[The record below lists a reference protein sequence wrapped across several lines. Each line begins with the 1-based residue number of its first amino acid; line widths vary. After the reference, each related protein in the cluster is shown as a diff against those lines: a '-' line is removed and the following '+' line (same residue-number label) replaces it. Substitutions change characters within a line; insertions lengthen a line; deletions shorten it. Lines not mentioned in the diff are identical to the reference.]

1 MTPSPNSA
9 SSTATG
15 DRDQQA
21 LDWFTRL
28 RADDLSIE
36 ERQAFEH
43 WRLTPEN
50 ARTFAEVELFW
61 QQLELPA
68 RRLHNIERRAA
79 PRSWGG
85 WAVAA
90 SILLISG
97 LVMLQLPLLQ
107 RLNSDVAT
115 AVGERRQIQLADGS
129 KLLLGSA
136 SAVDVD
142 LRGPVRKIRLV
153 QGQMFID
160 VTHDG
165 RPFVVDVD
173 DAQVQ
178 VLGTRFSVSRG
189 RDRDEVILLK
199 GKVEVSSS
207 NGDKRLLDPG
217 QRLTL
222 SGSRLDQVEKVDAER
237 LLAWREGQL
246 RVREV
251 PLREVLEQLADYQGS
266 RLLYIDEQ
274 VGRRL
279 VSGSFNLDQADTAL
293 DALASTQNLRI
304 DNVAGQWIIVR

>member
-115 AVGERRQIQLADGS
+115 AAGERRQIQLADGS

>member
-15 DRDQQA
+15 DREQQA

-28 RADDLSIE
+28 RADDLSNE
-36 ERQAFEH
+36 ERQAFEL

-50 ARTFAEVELFW
+50 AQTFAEVELFW

-68 RRLHNIERRAA
+68 RRLHKIERRSA

-115 AVGERRQIQLADGS
+115 AAGERRQIQLADGS

-189 RDRDEVILLK
+189 RDHDEVILLK

-207 NGDKRLLDPG
+207 SGDKRLLDPG

-222 SGSRLDQVEKVDAER
+222 RGSRLDQVEKVDAER
-237 LLAWREGQL
+237 LLAWRDGQL
-246 RVREV
+246 RAREV
-251 PLREVLEQLADYQGS
+251 PLRQVLEQLADYQGS

-279 VSGSFNLDQADTAL
+279 VSGSFNLDQAESAL
-293 DALASTQNLRI
+293 DALARNQNVQI
-304 DNVAGQWIIVR
+304 NTVAGQWIIVR

>member
-1 MTPSPNSA
+1 MNPSPNTPHPSEP
-9 SSTATG
+9 G
-15 DRDQQA
+15 DREQQA

-28 RADDLSIE
+28 RASDLSAE
-36 ERQAFEH
+36 ERQAFEQ
-43 WRLTPEN
+43 WRLAPEN
-50 ARTFAEVELFW
+50 AQTYAEVELFW

-68 RRLHNIERRAA
+68 RRLHKIERRAA

-129 KLLLGSA
+129 RLTLDSA
-136 SAVDVD
+136 SAVDID
-142 LRGPVRKIRLV
+142 LRGPVRKLRLV
-153 QGQMFID
+153 QGQMFIE

-165 RPFVVDVD
+165 RPFVVDID

-189 RDRDEVILLK
+189 RDHDEVVLLK
-199 GKVEVSSS
+199 GKVEVSSA
-207 NGDKRLLDPG
+207 GDKRMLAPG
-217 QRLTL
+217 ERVTL
-222 SGSRLDQVEKVDAER
+222 SGSRLDQVEKVDADR

-251 PLREVLEQLADYQGS
+251 PLRQVLEQLAEYQGS

-274 VGRRL
+274 VGRRR
-279 VSGSFNLDQADTAL
+279 VSGSFNLDQAGSAI
-293 DALASTQNLRI
+293 DALARTQNL
-304 DNVAGQWIIVR
+304 NVSNLAGQWIIVR

>member
-1 MTPSPNSA
+1 MSTAPNSA
-9 SSTATG
+9 EPTETG
-15 DRDQQA
+15 DREQQA

-28 RADDLSIE
+28 RADDLDDE
-36 ERQAFEH
+36 QMQAFER

-50 ARTFAEVELFW
+50 ARVFAEVELFW
-61 QQLELPA
+61 QQLEMPA
-68 RRLHNIERRAA
+68 RRLHKIERRSA

-115 AVGERRQIQLADGS
+115 APGERRQIQLADGS
-129 KLLLGSA
+129 KLTLGSA
-136 SAVDVD
+136 SAVDID

-165 RPFVVDVD
+165 RPFVVDVNE
-173 DAQVQ
+173 AQVQ

-189 RDRDEVILLK
+189 HDHDEVVLLK
-199 GKVEVSSS
+199 GKVEVSSRS
-207 NGDKRLLDPG
+207 GDKRMLAPG

-222 SGSRLDQVEKVDAER
+222 SGSRLDQVENVDAER
-237 LLAWREGQL
+237 LLAWRSGQL

-251 PLREVLEQLADYQGS
+251 PLRDVLQQLADYQGS

-279 VSGSFNLDQADTAL
+279 VSGSFNLDQAGAAL
-293 DALASTQNLRI
+293 DALASNQNLHI
-304 DNVAGQWIIVR
+304 DNLAGQWIIVR

>member
-1 MTPSPNSA
+1 MNPSPNTPHPSEP
-9 SSTATG
+9 G
-15 DRDQQA
+15 DREQQA

-28 RADDLSIE
+28 RASDLSVE
-36 ERQAFEH
+36 ERQAFEQ
-43 WRLTPEN
+43 WRQAPEN

-68 RRLHNIERRAA
+68 RRLHKIERRAA

-129 KLLLGSA
+129 RLTLDSA

-142 LRGPVRKIRLV
+142 LRGPVRKLRLV
-153 QGQMFID
+153 QGQMFIE

-165 RPFVVDVD
+165 RPFVVDID

-189 RDRDEVILLK
+189 RDHDEVVLLK
-199 GKVEVSSS
+199 GKVEVSSA
-207 NGDKRLLDPG
+207 GDKRMLAPG
-217 QRLTL
+217 ERVTL

-251 PLREVLEQLADYQGS
+251 PLRQVLEQLAQYQGS

-274 VGRRL
+274 VGRRR
-279 VSGSFNLDQADTAL
+279 VSGSFNLDQAGSAI
-293 DALASTQNLRI
+293 DALARTQNL
-304 DNVAGQWIIVR
+304 NVSNLAGQWVIVR

>member
-1 MTPSPNSA
+1 MNPSPNSA
-9 SSTATG
+9 HPNEPG
-15 DRDQQA
+15 DREQQA

-28 RADDLSIE
+28 RAHDVPRE
-36 ERQAFEH
+36 ERQAFER
-43 WRLTPEN
+43 WRLDPEN

-61 QQLELPA
+61 QQLEMPA
-68 RRLHNIERRAA
+68 RRLHKVKRGTA

-129 KLLLGSA
+129 RLTLDSA
-136 SAVDVD
+136 SAVDID
-142 LRGPVRKIRLV
+142 LRGPVRTLRLV
-153 QGQMFID
+153 QGQMFIE

-173 DAQVQ
+173 EAQVQ

-189 RDRDEVILLK
+189 RDHDEVVLLK
-199 GKVEVSSS
+199 GKVEVSSA
-207 NGDKRLLDPG
+207 GDKRMLAPG
-217 QRLTL
+217 ERVTL

-251 PLREVLEQLADYQGS
+251 PLRRVLEQLAEYQGS

-274 VGRRL
+274 VGRRP
-279 VSGSFNLDQADTAL
+279 VSGSFNLDQAATAI
-293 DALASTQNLRI
+293 DALARTQNL
-304 DNVAGQWIIVR
+304 NVSNLAGQWIIVR